1 MHWKKKRDEKALLES
16 LYEMYEQKMYAAAYA
31 ILHQSE
37 QAEDVVHDSFLK
49 LTGYLSR
56 IKEADSQE
64 TKRLVKQILK
74 TTAINQYRKNAK
86 EVERFVSEDTAVTD
100 SKMKVFPIDAVENR
114 EMIEKLLKGLSQEYR
129 EVIKL
134 RCYYGFSVKETAQI
148 LDISCDNVSKR
159 MERARKQLQ
168 TKMEWE
174 EYDCEQKKYG
184 LSVDQNGAVGRR
196 KTV

>member
-1 MHWKKKRDEKALLES
+1 MDIQIEIDKAS
-16 LYEMYEQKMYAAAYA
+16 GFCFG
-31 ILHQSE
+31 
-37 QAEDVVHDSFLK
+37 V
-49 LTGYLSR
+49 
-56 IKEADSQE
+56 
-64 TKRLVKQILK
+64 
-74 TTAINQYRKNAK
+74 TTAIKKAEEELRKGEPLYCLGDIVHNAK

-100 SKMKVFPIDAVENR
+100 LRMKVFPIDAVENR

-174 EYDCEQKKYG
+174 ECDCEQKKYG
-184 LSVDQNGAVGRR
+184 LSVGENRTVGRR

>member
-16 LYEMYEQKMYAAAYA
+16 LYELYEQKMYAAAYA
-31 ILHQSE
+31 ILHQPE

-64 TKRLVKQILK
+64 TKRLVMQILK
-74 TTAINQYRKNAK
+74 TTAIDLYRKNAK
-86 EVERFVSEDTAVTD
+86 EVERFVSEDIAVTD

-114 EMIEKLLKGLSQEYR
+114 EIIEKLLKGLSQEYR

>member
-16 LYEMYEQKMYAAAYA
+16 LYELYEQKMYAAAYG
-31 ILHQSE
+31 ILHQPE

-64 TKRLVKQILK
+64 TKRLVMQILK
-74 TTAINQYRKNAK
+74 TTAIDQYRKNAK

-100 SKMKVFPIDAVENR
+100 LRMKVFPIDAVENR

-174 EYDCEQKKYG
+174 ECDCEQKKYG
-184 LSVDQNGAVGRR
+184 LSVGENLTVGRR

>member
-16 LYEMYEQKMYAAAYA
+16 LYELYEQKMYAAAYA
-31 ILHQSE
+31 ILHQPE

-64 TKRLVKQILK
+64 TKRLVMQILK
-74 TTAINQYRKNAK
+74 TTAIDLYRKNAK
-86 EVERFVSEDTAVTD
+86 EVERFVSEDIAVTD